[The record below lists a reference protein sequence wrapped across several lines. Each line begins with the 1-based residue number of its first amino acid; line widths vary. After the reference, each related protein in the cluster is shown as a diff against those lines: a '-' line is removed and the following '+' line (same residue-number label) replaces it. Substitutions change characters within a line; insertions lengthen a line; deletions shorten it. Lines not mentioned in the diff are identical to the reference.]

1 MVDCYGSPKR
11 VEASAIYIAK
21 RNFVPNK
28 DRKVRSIE
36 SVHGNCSVG
45 ERKKKKEIAEE
56 EERAPE
62 LTNQAFMMFGLIQL
76 ERAAYKKLKMAKT
89 TGDDND
95 GVRLMGKREF
105 AEDQ

>member
-1 MVDCYGSPKR
+1 
-11 VEASAIYIAK
+11 
-21 RNFVPNK
+21 
-28 DRKVRSIE
+28 
-36 SVHGNCSVG
+36 
-45 ERKKKKEIAEE
+45 
-56 EERAPE
+56 
-62 LTNQAFMMFGLIQL
+62 MMFGLIQL